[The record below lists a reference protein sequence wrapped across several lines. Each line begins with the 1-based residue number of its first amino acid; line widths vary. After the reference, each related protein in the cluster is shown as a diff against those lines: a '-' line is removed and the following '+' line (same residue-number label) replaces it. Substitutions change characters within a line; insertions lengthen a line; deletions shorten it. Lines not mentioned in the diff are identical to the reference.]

1 MLPLLKEA
9 KHGKEVNVLEVE
21 KKLISKLGIPEEEAN
36 KIKPSGF
43 ERLFLNRLRW
53 AKTHLSYAKLIE
65 RTKTNCFK
73 ITPRGKQVLKQ
84 NVPVINEKYLSRFEE
99 YREKRGLSIKFE
111 RRWCMPSKWTFS
123 IDTVAEILDEEVSG
137 FTVDPFSGNSKIGN
151 MRNDLNPKSNATH
164 HMDALVFLKG
174 LKDKIADT
182 ILYDGI
188 YSPYQ
193 QKREYQTLGLSLTN
207 FQTSSGYP
215 GKIKDEISRICKL
228 GGKVISFGWNSN
240 GMGKK
245 RGFKI
250 TRIVLLPHGANHN
263 DTILTVEKKIR

>member
-9 KHGKEVNVLEVE
+9 ADGKEVNVLEVE
-21 KKLISKLGIPEEEAN
+21 KKIISELEIPESEA
-36 KIKPSGF
+36 KQIKPSGF
-43 ERLFLNRLRW
+43 ERIFLNRLRW
-53 AKTHLSYAKLIE
+53 AKTHLTYARLIE
-65 RTKTNCFK
+65 RTRTNCFK
-73 ITPRGKQVLKQ
+73 ITARGKEVLAE
-84 NVPVINEKYLSRFEE
+84 NIPVLNEKYLSRFEE
-99 YREKRGLSIKFE
+99 YREKRGLSIRFE

-123 IDTVAEILDEEVSG
+123 IETVAEILDEEIRGYS
-137 FTVDPFSGNSKIGN
+137 VDPFAGKSSNADL
-151 MRNDLNPKSNATH
+151 RNDLNKKSNAQFH
-164 HMDALVFLKG
+164 LDALKFLNG
-174 LKDKIADT
+174 LETGIADT
-182 ILYDGI
+182 VLYDGI

-193 QKREYQTLGLSLTN
+193 QKREYQEMGLKLTN

-215 GKIKDEISRICKL
+215 SKIKDEIKRICRI

-263 DTILTVEKKIR
+263 DTIITVEKKIR